1 MMGMNCMVNPQMNM
15 MPNMMMNMPR
25 IPMTEEQKKQL
36 RMQGYLMGKKW
47 QKKEEKAKLLKHP
60 QSLKINLPR
69 QRLTVKFKKGGSV
82 ITIKM
87 DAIEMVADILN
98 EYFVKSNTQ
107 NGTFT
112 YNGQNL
118 SPMDTRLLSE
128 AGFKNNCEI
137 IVT

>member
-1 MMGMNCMVNPQMNM
+1 M
-15 MPNMMMNMPR
+15 
-25 IPMTEEQKKQL
+25 E
-36 RMQGYLMGKKW
+36 
-47 QKKEEKAKLLKHP
+47 
-60 QSLKINLPR
+60 
-69 QRLTVKFKKGGSV
+69 
-82 ITIKM
+82 
-87 DAIEMVADILN
+87 ADILN

>member
-1 MMGMNCMVNPQMNM
+1 
-15 MPNMMMNMPR
+15 
-25 IPMTEEQKKQL
+25 
-36 RMQGYLMGKKW
+36 
-47 QKKEEKAKLLKHP
+47 
-60 QSLKINLPR
+60 
-69 QRLTVKFKKGGSV
+69 
-82 ITIKM
+82 
-87 DAIEMVADILN
+87 MVADILN

-137 IVT
+137 IVTYNIINAISLILLFM